1 MPSVLLVGDQV
12 TFDYREGV
20 MVTDASFKAGGERS
34 PKPKKQKHTS
44 EQEKSR
50 SGFFSQ
56 SPTEETN
63 LNQVSAGGIFK
74 PTDSWFK
81 HNGTHFKQPPNL

>member
-1 MPSVLLVGDQV
+1 MPSGLLVGDQV

-20 MVTDASFKAGGERS
+20 MVTDASFKAGGGRS
-34 PKPKKQKHTS
+34 PKPKKKKNQKHKS

-56 SPTEETN
+56 TPHRG
-63 LNQVSAGGIFK
+63 NQLK
-74 PTDSWFK
+74 PSICWWY
-81 HNGTHFKQPPNL
+81 L